1 MSGAVL
7 TIIIVAAVIAL
18 AALLAVALIPRLRS
32 RRLRDRFGPEYDR
45 TVQHAQNRRVAER
58 ELTEREK
65 RHEQLQLRDLSEDEK
80 RRYTMQWAQVQE
92 QFIDDP
98 VAALTNADHL
108 VTAVMTDRGYPAEDY
123 NRQLETLSVEH
134 AQPLEQYRIA
144 HDITGRAGQG
154 QVTTE
159 DMRTAIVHYR
169 ALFEDLMNGHRA
181 ESTTRHN
188 Q

>member
-1 MSGAVL
+1 MSGAVMTL
-7 TIIIVAAVIAL
+7 IIVLAAIAVL
-18 AALLAVALIPRLRS
+18 ALLAVALIPRARS

-58 ELTEREK
+58 ALTEREK
-65 RHEQLQLRDLSEDEK
+65 QHSQLDLRDLSEDEK

-123 NRQLETLSVEH
+123 DQQLDILSVEH

-181 ESTTRHN
+181 ESGTSTN
-188 Q
+188 